1 LQQRLLFVTLYYI
14 EKKTPERT
22 RPFPVEGEKPEMKYR
37 NLLKRITVAAAVAAV
52 CLLVCAASVILVAA
66 LRARVKRDGDS
77 SENGNS

>member
-1 LQQRLLFVTLYYI
+1 
-14 EKKTPERT
+14 
-22 RPFPVEGEKPEMKYR
+22 MKYR